1 LHAFSFWRVLP
12 FFFAETRVDR
22 SFVKFFLAFF
32 FPLQVFFFF
41 FFFLFLFSSTSFS
54 SSSSS
59 ASPCSAALSTAFEF
73 HHGCETVVDCTN
85 GKGFVNLECS
95 SFE

>member
-1 LHAFSFWRVLP
+1 V
-12 FFFAETRVDR
+12 
-22 SFVKFFLAFF
+22 FVFL
-32 FPLQVFFFF
+32 
-41 FFFLFLFSSTSFS
+41 FS

-59 ASPCSAALSTAFEF
+59 SYPCPAALSSAFEF

-85 GKGFVNLECS
+85 GKGSVNLECS